1 MNITQVLNQE
11 KCCGCSACVA
21 TCPQNCIS
29 MEKDEQGFLRPKI
42 AINSCIDCGK
52 CEKKCPALHIK
63 ETRIPLKVWA
73 AKNRDEKVRLSSS
86 SGGVFMALAKVII
99 ERGGV
104 VFGAKFDD
112 DWGVVHDYAETMEN
126 VIAFSGSKYLQSRME
141 DCFVKAKKFLDEERW
156 VLFTGTQCQIKGLK
170 CFLGHD
176 YQRLLTVDIICH
188 GAPSPMV
195 WDDYLLYIR
204 QQQINGYNTNHVIKE
219 LPIIEGIFFR
229 DKSMSW
235 KESGLVFHFRKSEKK
250 TNKNTCS
257 SKTDGKDECWST
269 YNKLYNDLF
278 FRGFLRNLFL
288 RPSCYDCPAKNGLS
302 QSDMTI
308 GDYWGLPETLKN
320 WDDDRGISIVL
331 VYTEKGSS
339 ILEEL
344 NIEKIETTYE
354 NGLKANQ
361 SIAFS
366 VTKPRLTTY
375 FWKKYPEKKIKT
387 IEICLNK
394 MQPSIIYRAIR
405 KIYRTIKGIS
415 R

>member
-1 MNITQVLNQE
+1 MNITQVLDQE

-21 TCPQNCIS
+21 ICPRNCIS

-42 AINSCIDCGK
+42 AINSCVDCGK
-52 CEKKCPALHIK
+52 CEKTCPALHFK
-63 ETRIPLKVWA
+63 EARIPLKVWA
-73 AKNRDEKVRLSSS
+73 AKNCEEKVRLSSS
-86 SGGVFMALAKVII
+86 SGGIFMALAKVII

-112 DWGVVHDYAETMEN
+112 DWSVVHDYAETMER

-141 DCFVKAKKFLDEERW
+141 DCFDRAKRFLDDGRW

-188 GAPSPMV
+188 GVPSPMV
-195 WDDYLLYIR
+195 WNDYLLYIR
-204 QQQINGYNTNHVIKE
+204 QQQIYGYNIDPAFKK
-219 LPIIEGIFFR
+219 LPIIEGICFR
-229 DKSMSW
+229 DKSKSW
-235 KESGLVFHFRKSEKK
+235 KESGLVFHFRKSGKE
-250 TNKNTCS
+250 TNKSTYS
-257 SKTDGKDECWST
+257 STTDEKNECWST
-269 YNKLYNDLF
+269 YDKLYNNLYF
-278 FRGFLRNLFL
+278 QGFLYNLFL
-288 RPSCYDCPAKNGLS
+288 RPSCYDCPAKNGRS

-339 ILEEL
+339 IMEEL
-344 NIEKIETTYE
+344 NIEKAITTYE
-354 NGLKANQ
+354 DGLKANQ
-361 SIAFS
+361 SIAIS
-366 VTKPRLTTY
+366 VTKPRLATY
-375 FWKKYPEKKIKT
+375 FWKTYPNKKIKT

-394 MQPSIIYRAIR
+394 MQPSIIYRALQ
-405 KIYRTIKGIS
+405 KIYRTIKRII